1 MLPNLRNYLK
11 PRGKP
16 FVIILVLSLSIF
28 PGLGCQLGG
37 LFATPTPTA
46 THTATPTASPTVTQT
61 PTATSTPLP
70 TATPTPLPSATAEP
84 TATLTADA
92 PALEEDYSGL
102 VLSGEDIEGFQEL
115 DPSDLGLSP
124 ESFSQAGFTIETMFI
139 LVNASDF
146 EMVMGFTSIIT
157 NSLSQVGADVLI
169 ENPEFMLQS
178 IISGM
183 GTTDVSDEQTL
194 PELTDVVGDKSSGAT
209 LVTSSQGIDMRVD
222 ILVFQRDEVF
232 AIVVVMYP
240 EGQTPPKT
248 ILAVAELLDER
259 IQEVIRQ
266 P

>member
-1 MLPNLRNYLK
+1 MTPISRNDLK
-11 PRGKP
+11 SRGKP
-16 FVIILVLSLSIF
+16 LVILLVLSLAIF
-28 PGLGCQLGG
+28 TGLGCQLGS

-46 THTATPTASPTVTQT
+46 THTATPTPSPTVTQT
-61 PTATSTPLP
+61 PTATPTSLP
-70 TATPTPLPSATAEP
+70 TDTPTPLPSATPEP
-84 TATLTADA
+84 TDTLAAEA
-92 PALEEDYSGL
+92 PASGDDYAGL
-102 VLSGEDIEGFQEL
+102 VLTAEDAEGFQEL

-157 NSLSQVGADVLI
+157 NTLSQAGADVLI
-169 ENPEFMLQS
+169 NNPEFMLQS

-194 PELTDVVGDKSSGAT
+194 PELTNVVGDKSSGAT
-209 LVTSSQGIDMRVD
+209 LVTNSQGIEMRVD

-232 AIVVVMYP
+232 AIVVVMYQ

-248 ILAVAELLDER
+248 ILEVAELLDAR
-259 IQEVIRQ
+259 IQEVIGQ